1 MPTRFLRQHAASDRE
16 RFLESMLESATDYA
30 IITLDSAG
38 LITGWTGGAEAIL
51 GWDEAE
57 VLGLYTDLLFTTED
71 RAAGIPGR
79 EIATARRRGKVA
91 GERWHIRKDGRRFW
105 ADGSLMP
112 LVDGDGYLKI
122 LRDRTAQRERDEATR
137 ESEAFLRSVLESSGD
152 CIKVL
157 DPNGRLEFMSPG
169 GKRVMEVD
177 DFCSIQGSYWPDFW
191 QGEGR
196 AAAEAAMALAHEGG
210 VGHFLGVARTAKGS
224 PRWWDVQVSHIPVS
238 DGTSGKLLSISR
250 DITQDRD
257 RQLAIRAQNARL
269 TLLSDMASQLIGGH
283 DPDTVLETLFQAAA
297 AHLGLDVC
305 VHLTPDVRG
314 ALRLQS
320 CVGVEPG
327 EAARLARLDPGET
340 ICGWVAQTRQPL
352 YLPDVQVSQDAHA
365 REVQGL
371 GVQAYACNPLVAN
384 GQFLG
389 TLSFGSRMRATFSD
403 EDHAFFRTISTYVAV
418 IKERK
423 RAEIELKDTE
433 ARLRLAVE
441 ATDIGIFDH
450 DLTTGVLRWDS
461 RTKELFG
468 LPGETEVNYEGTFL
482 AGLHPN
488 DRGAAD
494 RAVQDAVDPA
504 GPGVFDI
511 EFRTIAPSDGETRWI
526 AARGR
531 AVREHGHTIR
541 LIGTVRDITE
551 KRQADEVLR
560 STVERYRLVTQATND
575 AIWDWDLV
583 ANHVLWNE
591 ALCTA
596 YGYSPDD
603 VAATGEWW
611 IDHIHPEDRERVEQD
626 IRAVINGSAS
636 EWSHEYRFRRASGQ
650 YADVLDRGYMVRSPT
665 GTPVRMIGAML
676 DITERKRAEQ
686 QLRLLHRELGHR
698 LKNVLTM
705 AQAIA
710 TQTLRNAESMEAARD
725 KLAARL
731 VTMGRAQDV
740 LIAGTAEEA
749 DIQMVLASA
758 LEPHDDPQADRFRL
772 RGPKVRLNPSAA
784 LSLALLVHELAT
796 NAHKYGALSAPQGY
810 VELNWTL
817 TDDDQDP
824 CLVLSWSEHGGPLV
838 VAPSRK
844 GFGTRLIT
852 RGLAG
857 DVGGNVRLEY
867 EPIGVVC
874 TLTAPLAGL
883 TEPHRAAS

>member
-1 MPTRFLRQHAASDRE
+1 
-16 RFLESMLESATDYA
+16 
-30 IITLDSAG
+30 
-38 LITGWTGGAEAIL
+38 
-51 GWDEAE
+51 
-57 VLGLYTDLLFTTED
+57 
-71 RAAGIPGR
+71 
-79 EIATARRRGKVA
+79 
-91 GERWHIRKDGRRFW
+91 
-105 ADGSLMP
+105 
-112 LVDGDGYLKI
+112 
-122 LRDRTAQRERDEATR
+122 
-137 ESEAFLRSVLESSGD
+137 
-152 CIKVL
+152 
-157 DPNGRLEFMSPG
+157 
-169 GKRVMEVD
+169 
-177 DFCSIQGSYWPDFW
+177 
-191 QGEGR
+191 
-196 AAAEAAMALAHEGG
+196 
-210 VGHFLGVARTAKGS
+210 
-224 PRWWDVQVSHIPVS
+224 VQVTHIPAP

-250 DITQDRD
+250 DITQDRE

-305 VHLTPDVRG
+305 LHLTRDARG

-320 CVGVEPG
+320 CVGIEPG
-327 EAARLARLDPGET
+327 EAARLARLDARET
-340 ICGWVAQTRQPL
+340 ICGWVARTRNPL
-352 YLPDVQVSQDAHA
+352 YLQDVQVSQEPHA

-371 GVQAYACNPLVAN
+371 GVQAYACNPLIAN
-384 GQFLG
+384 GQLHG
-389 TLSFGSRMRATFSD
+389 TLAFGSRTRLTFSE
-403 EDHAFFRTISTYVAV
+403 EDLAFFRTISTYVAV
-418 IKERK
+418 IKERR
-423 RAEIELKDTE
+423 RAEIELRETE

-450 DLTTGVLRWDS
+450 DLATGVLRWDP

-468 LPGETEVNYEGTFL
+468 LPGETEVSYDGTFL
-482 AGLHPN
+482 AGLHPD
-488 DRGAAD
+488 DRAAAD
-494 RAVQDAVDPA
+494 RAVQDAIDPA

-511 EFRTIAPSDGETRWI
+511 EFRTIDPSTGSTRWI

-541 LIGTVRDITE
+541 FTGTVRDITE
-551 KRQADEVLR
+551 KRQADEVLK

-583 ANHVLWNE
+583 ANHILWNE

-596 YGYSPDD
+596 YGYNPDD
-603 VAATGEWW
+603 IAATGEWW
-611 IDHIHPEDRERVEQD
+611 IEHIHPDDREQVEQD
-626 IRAVINGSAS
+626 IRAVITGSAS

-650 YADVLDRGYMVRSPT
+650 YADVLDRGYMVRSAT

-710 TQTLRNAESMEAARD
+710 TQTLRNAESMEAAQD

-731 VTMGRAQDV
+731 ITMGRAQDV

-749 DIQMVLASA
+749 DILTVLASA
-758 LEPHDDPQADRFRL
+758 LEPHDDPQAERFRL
-772 RGPKVRLNPSAA
+772 RGPKLCLNARAA
-784 LSLALLVHELAT
+784 VSLSLLVHELAT
-796 NAHKYGALSAPQGY
+796 NALKYGALSAPQGY
-810 VELNWTL
+810 VELNWAL
-817 TDDDQDP
+817 TDIDQDP
-824 CLVLSWSEHGGPLV
+824 CLVLGWSEHGGPLV

-857 DVGGNVRLEY
+857 DVGGNVRLDY
-867 EPIGVVC
+867 APTGVIC

-883 TEPHRAAS
+883 TAPHRTER